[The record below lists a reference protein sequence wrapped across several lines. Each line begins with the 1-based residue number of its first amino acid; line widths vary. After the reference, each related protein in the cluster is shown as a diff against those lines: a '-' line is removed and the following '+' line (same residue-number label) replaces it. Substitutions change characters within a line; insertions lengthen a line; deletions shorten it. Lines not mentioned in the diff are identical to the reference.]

1 MVSNAFLSPRWGG
14 ILVYNVNKTDELQ
27 VVDVKMEEVMPVFV
41 SELRLLL
48 SIPNLV
54 CDRFACTVCLTD

>member
-54 CDRFACTVCLTD
+54 CDRFCVYCLSD